1 MLSYSA
7 AQYGQLQDF
16 RSSLCVCLF
25 ACSDNKVGCFA
36 RDETSLVMF
45 SIFLIFDQRFSGSSI
60 VDALIQCALDNGDPG
75 NALPALL
82 N

>member
-1 MLSYSA
+1 
-7 AQYGQLQDF
+7 
-16 RSSLCVCLF
+16 
-25 ACSDNKVGCFA
+25 
-36 RDETSLVMF
+36 MF